1 MRGTVRRTCG
11 SRDFAR
17 TQLRLRKPT
26 AEMEVTMFS
35 NAQLDRLVIA
45 HQRGHELRAEAAAE
59 RLRDISATRRVLAA
73 SLRRAADL
81 LDPAPLVRRAAS
93 QS

>member
-1 MRGTVRRTCG
+1 
-11 SRDFAR
+11 
-17 TQLRLRKPT
+17 
-26 AEMEVTMFS
+26 MFS
-35 NAQLDRLVIA
+35 SVQLDSLVDA
-45 HQRGHELRAEAAAE
+45 HRRGDELRAEAAAA
-59 RLRDISATRRVLAA
+59 RLRDTSATRRALAA